1 MALPNFLQSTLWSYD
16 VSVLDIDRDQKYIIT
31 QILNHGTWKQVQWL
45 LKTYPL
51 SDMKKELMNPA
62 KGRWFEDALNYWLT
76 LLNLKL
82 SQSKKDKALFVLD
95 PKVKK

>member
-51 SDMKKELMNPA
+51 SDMKKALMNPA
-62 KGRWFEDALNYWLT
+62 KGRWFEDALNYWLI

-82 SQSKKDKALFVLD
+82 SQNKKDKALFVLG